1 MVAPWSDLARHAR
14 TAVLHAGGLPET
26 KSDPMARRW
35 DVDLSLSA
43 QKKVILI
50 VF

>member
-1 MVAPWSDLARHAR
+1 
-14 TAVLHAGGLPET
+14 VLHAGGLPET